1 MEKKRILT
9 VIPFTENQKKRLEE
23 AAAGAELC
31 FRDLQ
36 SITAEEVKRA
46 EIILG
51 NVPAEMVKEAE
62 RLEWLHL
69 NSAGFDDYVKEGIL
83 REKTLLTNSSG
94 AYGKA
99 VSEHM
104 FAMLLAMQKKL
115 HLYRDLQRQHMW
127 GHEGEV
133 TSIADSV
140 ILVLGTG
147 DIGLHFAEL
156 AHALGAYV
164 IGVKRTLVPCPDCMD
179 ELHVMS
185 ELDELLQRADSVVS
199 FLPST
204 QETRGLF
211 GKKRFALMKE
221 GSFFLNG
228 GRGDLICT
236 EDLCDVL
243 ESGHLAG
250 AALDVTSPE
259 PLPKEHRIWDIPTAF
274 ITPHISGSYHLPETL
289 RNVVSIA
296 VENVRRY
303 MAGEELKNLVK
314 K

>member
-104 FAMLLAMQKKL
+104 
-115 HLYRDLQRQHMW
+115 LQCFWLCRKNCIYIVTCKDSIC
-127 GHEGEV
+127 GEMR
-133 TSIADSV
+133 
-140 ILVLGTG
+140 
-147 DIGLHFAEL
+147 E
-156 AHALGAYV
+156 
-164 IGVKRTLVPCPDCMD
+164 K
-179 ELHVMS
+179 
-185 ELDELLQRADSVVS
+185 
-199 FLPST
+199 
-204 QETRGLF
+204 
-211 GKKRFALMKE
+211 
-221 GSFFLNG
+221 
-228 GRGDLICT
+228 
-236 EDLCDVL
+236 
-243 ESGHLAG
+243 
-250 AALDVTSPE
+250 
-259 PLPKEHRIWDIPTAF
+259 
-274 ITPHISGSYHLPETL
+274 
-289 RNVVSIA
+289 
-296 VENVRRY
+296 
-303 MAGEELKNLVK
+303 
-314 K
+314 